1 MKKNLGRV
9 LTLLLTLETL
19 LLSSPLASYKLFSN
33 KTQAYT
39 KEAVKVT
46 FVASQKDHTDL
57 MFFLLKPQ
65 KSPDYKIQLLK
76 KTNADK
82 RDHYAQTS
90 FTYLLFPL
98 TQKDI
103 DVHFQ
108 WSVQTASD
116 SAVAQSYID
125 DHDGGKA
132 IQSNTT
138 QIAVEP
144 LHIKIKKIPTG
155 VDLVGDFKLTA
166 HCDTQETTEYKDINL
181 VYTLEG
187 EGYIG
192 SKKKLLPSQ
201 KGVNSFS
208 EIHDTY
214 KLSTEHGY
222 KIKRVY
228 TYALSAKHNFSIA
241 PLHLKV
247 FSPTKNQVYSLNTP
261 AYAIHVTQIDP
272 LSLLDNKNSPQVSH
286 WFSGENFKDFFIYT
300 LLFVSGFLT
309 AKFTEIEF
317 KSVKKEQKF
326 QDIKATTKPQEL
338 IMLLLSKYRQM
349 YIEDVVEE
357 LEELQYGT
365 SSKNFTQIKSELLK
379 KLTLK

>member
-9 LTLLLTLETL
+9 LTLLLILHTL
-19 LLSSPLASYKLFSN
+19 LAASPLASYKLFSN

-39 KEAVKVT
+39 KEAVKIT
-46 FVASQKDHTDL
+46 FVASQIDHTDH

-65 KSPDYKIQLLK
+65 KSPDYKIQLLE

-82 RDHYAQTS
+82 RNHYAQTS

-108 WSVQTASD
+108 WSIQTASD

-132 IQSNTT
+132 IQTNTT
-138 QIAVEP
+138 QINVKP
-144 LHIKIKKIPTG
+144 LHLHIKKIPTD
-155 VDLVGDFKLTA
+155 VDLVGDYRLTA
-166 HCDTQETTEYKDINL
+166 HCDTLKTTEYKDVNL

-192 SKKKLLPSQ
+192 SKKEILPSQ
-201 KGVNSFS
+201 KGVTRFS
-208 EIHDTY
+208 EIHDAY
-214 KLSTEHGY
+214 KLTTANGY
-222 KIKRVY
+222 KIKRVF
-228 TYALSAKHNFSIA
+228 TYALSAKDDFTIA
-241 PLHLKV
+241 PLQLKV
-247 FSPTKNQVYSLNTP
+247 FSPSKQRVYTLTAPS
-261 AYAIHVTQIDP
+261 YSIQVTQIDP
-272 LSLLDNKNSPQVSH
+272 LSLLDAKNAPQGGTQ
-286 WFSGENFKDFFIYT
+286 WFSIENFKDFFIYA

-309 AKFTEIEF
+309 AKFSEFEF
-317 KSVKKEQKF
+317 KKEKREKKF
-326 QDIKATTKPQEL
+326 QDIKATKKPQEL
-338 IMLLLSKYRQM
+338 LMLLLSKYRTF
-349 YIEDVVEE
+349 YVEDVVEA
-357 LEELQYGT
+357 LEKLQYGE

-379 KLTLK
+379 KLT